1 MPLEVIDTADP
12 LAQMI
17 EFKTSSIYE
26 MMLSLRILLEPT
38 RTHRQWAMKTATK
51 VSSDFMDELTAI
63 NKPFFMGQAF
73 FEFAVD
79 YENHD
84 DVPGFIDYVL
94 NMSPAQFMFYVIG
107 RVVPL
112 PMLEEIN
119 LTHANINSLLYDQNL
134 SYAESCAKM
143 PLEIIL
149 ADIPA
154 FQTRLTDMW
163 RYYWETVFQD
173 EIEDLQQYWEPAI
186 LDRERVLSREGG
198 EGLMQ
203 SVTGRFK
210 RLPPPLPADHPI
222 QEVLIIP
229 SYMLPTRA
237 FLFYGYGNVTVLF
250 DATLT
255 EDRVQEIEQEKEKA
269 VNVLRALG
277 DATRLNIL
285 QVIAHSHGKVH
296 GQLIAKKLDI
306 SPSVVSRHLS
316 QLKESG
322 VLAEVPQED
331 RKIYYRLVED
341 AILTLPE
348 KILDYIYT

>member
-17 EFKTSSIYE
+17 DFKTSSIYE
-26 MMLSLRILLEPT
+26 MMLSMRILLEPS
-38 RTHRQWAMKTATK
+38 RTHRQWAMKTASK
-51 VSSDFMDELTAI
+51 VSSDFMDELATI
-63 NKPFFMGQAF
+63 NKPFMWGHAF

-79 YENHD
+79 YEDHD
-84 DVPGFIDYVL
+84 DVHGFIDYVL
-94 NMSPAQFMFYVIG
+94 NMSPARFMFYVIG
-107 RVVPL
+107 RVVPEVE
-112 PMLEEIN
+112 LEKIE
-119 LTHANINSLLYDQNL
+119 LTQANVNSLLYAQALD
-134 SYAESCAKM
+134 YAESCAKM
-143 PLEIIL
+143 PLNIIL
-149 ADIPA
+149 EDIPA

-163 RYYWETVFQD
+163 RYYWETVFQY
-173 EIEDLQQYWEPAI
+173 EIEELQQYWEPAI
-186 LDRERVLSREGG
+186 IDKERVLSREGG

-210 RLPPPLPADHPI
+210 RLPAPLPSDHPI
-222 QEVLIIP
+222 EEVLIIP

-237 FLFYGYGNVTVLF
+237 FLFYGYGNVTVIF

-255 EDRVQEIEQEKEKA
+255 EDRVKEIEQEKEQA
-269 VNVLRALG
+269 VHVLRALG
-277 DATRLNIL
+277 DTTRLNIL
-285 QVIAHSHGKVH
+285 QLIARSHGKVH

-316 QLKESG
+316 QLKDSG
-322 VLAEVPQED
+322 VLEEVPQED